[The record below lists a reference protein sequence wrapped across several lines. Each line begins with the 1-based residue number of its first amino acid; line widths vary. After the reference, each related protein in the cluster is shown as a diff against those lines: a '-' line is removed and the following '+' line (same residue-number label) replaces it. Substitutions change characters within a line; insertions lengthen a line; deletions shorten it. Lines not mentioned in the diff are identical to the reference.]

1 MEIFVIML
9 FYIGFLAKNKKM
21 SLTPSLKAY
30 RSLLRASRI
39 VFNSDRRMLQ
49 LSLRQIRTEFEK
61 NRFERDEV
69 KINKLVSDANE
80 AATFLVSSVLQG
92 VREDDGN
99 FKIKLNKSQVE
110 TNLDAN
116 MTIKGIDEQIESLER
131 RQSRKKKPIIEE
143 GQ

>member
-1 MEIFVIML
+1 ML
-9 FYIGFLAKNKKM
+9 FYIGFLTKNKKM